1 MKLYRI
7 AILLIAGT
15 LALAQTTRPTV
26 QTVRPAYL
34 GAFDKELLSHG
45 VRILGSG
52 AIDDEVFFRVDRTLA
67 RLLEHQPNVAKN
79 LEAIGAEIRLV
90 GEDQLFK
97 DVPGAMGNAQ
107 EMKRRGVSRF
117 AFANVNVVILPEE
130 NVRPRRLRPYPDSRD
145 IASHEI
151 SHMLHL
157 GGFSSE
163 LSRAISERYEAV
175 KRDGKLWPHAYAM
188 TNDREFFAELTM
200 WYFGSNG
207 DPGKIAPHPQQG
219 AQWLRAYDP
228 DSYDLIDRI
237 YSGKLLAQPI
247 YWTVA
252 KTRDTANL
260 QSGNDPARATLLVK
274 NASATALSII
284 WLDADGQPH
293 SYGTLAAGET
303 VGQDTFLSHAWKFV
317 DAQEK
322 TAGACVVESGR
333 TIYTVAPT
341 AEGGTR

>member
-1 MKLYRI
+1 MKLCCI
-7 AILLIAGT
+7 AIVLIAGT
-15 LALAQTTRPTV
+15 LAKAQTTQSTM
-26 QTVRPAYL
+26 QSIRPAYL
-34 GAFDKELLSHG
+34 GAFDKQLLSHG

-130 NVRPRRLRPYPDSRD
+130 NVRSRKLRPYPDSRD

-157 GGFSSE
+157 GGFSGE

-188 TNDREFFAELTM
+188 TNDREFVAELTM

-207 DPGKIAPHPQQG
+207 DPGKISPHPQQG
-219 AQWLRAYDP
+219 RAMAARVRSGFLRP
-228 DSYDLIDRI
+228 D
-237 YSGKLLAQPI
+237 
-247 YWTVA
+247 
-252 KTRDTANL
+252 
-260 QSGNDPARATLLVK
+260 
-274 NASATALSII
+274 
-284 WLDADGQPH
+284 
-293 SYGTLAAGET
+293 
-303 VGQDTFLSHAWKFV
+303 
-317 DAQEK
+317 
-322 TAGACVVESGR
+322 
-333 TIYTVAPT
+333 
-341 AEGGTR
+341 